1 MKSDRLADLN
11 GFADNSLK
19 NSLVNKSIVSK
30 GNPMVDNSIHHGLRK
45 SSIEWTEYSW
55 NPMIGCSH
63 ASEECRFCYAERLA
77 LKMQEDGIPKYVD
90 GFKPKFLPR
99 MLREPTNLLNPTVIF
114 VNSMGDLLHVAFTIE
129 QIKSVIQVIRET
141 PWHVCIL
148 LTKRH
153 ERLAELDQEIE
164 WPDNLIMGVSIGINS
179 MVKRADYLRQCDAK
193 HKVISVEP
201 LLEDLPDLDLTGIDW
216 VITGGESGV
225 GARPFDPQW
234 AEHVRLLA
242 QKSGTAFFHKQNGG
256 IQKHRTGR
264 KLFGQIYNE
273 YPAVIRNMKR

>member
-1 MKSDRLADLN
+1 M
-11 GFADNSLK
+11 NSEK
-19 NSLVNKSIVSK
+19 FVSLTEAANNALSKPMTNVMQAPKRKAMEDASIR
-30 GNPMVDNSIHHGLRK
+30 HGLRK
-45 SSIEWTEYSW
+45 TGIEWTDYSW

-63 ASEECRFCYAERLA
+63 ASIECAKCYAETLA
-77 LKMQEDGIPKYVD
+77 LEMQEQEVQKYRD
-90 GFKPKFLPR
+90 GFKPKFLPN
-99 MLREPTNLLNPTVIF
+99 MLEEPKKLLNPKRIF
-114 VNSMGDLLHVAFTIE
+114 VNSMGDLLHPAFNLE
-129 QIKSVIQVIRET
+129 QVTSVIQVMHDT
-141 PWHVCIL
+141 PWHVYIC

-153 ERLAELDQEIE
+153 ERLLELNKHIN